1 MATKQKISK
10 SIEFNTINKQVIIGM
25 CRTIYSTYIQHKYP
39 RNIHQDRPYH
49 EPDNKSQEIFKNL
62 NHTKY
67 VL

>member
-10 SIEFNTINKQVIIGM
+10 GIEFNTINKQVIIGM

-49 EPDNKSQEIFKNL
+49 EPDNKSQ
-62 NHTKY
+62 
-67 VL
+67 